1 MLNFSVT
8 FLITIVNLG
17 ILYFALKKLLFG
29 KVTKVMED
37 RAEKVRRELD
47 EAAANRQGAEEL
59 KTRYEALLANAENEA
74 EWVVREAEDRGR
86 AEYQRLVAEAQ
97 EEASAIK
104 RRAEDRAAF
113 EVNRARDELAG
124 EVARLACL
132 VAAKIAGKRL
142 GGSEDEAEAEAF
154 VRSIGAS
161 GGR

>member
-1 MLNFSVT
+1 VLNFSVT

-47 EAAANRQGAEEL
+47 EAAANRLGAEEL

-86 AEYQRLVAEAQ
+86 AEYQRLIAEAQ

-104 RRAEDRAAF
+104 RRAEERAAF

-124 EVARLACL
+124 EVARVACL
-132 VAAKIAGKRL
+132 VAAKITGRRL

-154 VRSIGAS
+154 VRGIGAS